1 MPDILPFIPLGI
13 IGIITWSLWG
23 IRRLYGANY
32 RPFQGSYRATTSV
45 VVPVYM
51 EEPPVLVRAIKSYLA
66 NKVGEIILVVDSQDT
81 VNIKNIQQNFPFTNY
96 PNIKM
101 IITDEPGKRPA
112 LAWGIR
118 EATGEIVVLSD
129 SDTAWDDSLLQEILK
144 PFNDPEVAGVGAKQ
158 NVEDF
163 QRSIVW
169 RIENWL
175 LDLRYI
181 DFVPGMSVD
190 GVVNCLSGRTAAY
203 RRSLLLPLLPEL
215 TGETFLGKLCIGG
228 DDLRLTHLLLSR
240 GYKTVYQSTAQART
254 VYSGRLS
261 NFVRRKVRWS
271 RNSYRGNLRAFW
283 QGWIWRRSW
292 ILPVSMF
299 HATITPYTLAIGALA
314 TVYFALTRPGAET
327 TIFGI
332 AFNLPLLWLVVSIG
346 GRSFKGLSHLRR
358 VPRDVSLAIVMTFL
372 MLFVMVPVKIFSF
385 ATMNRQG
392 WVGTRN
398 SPRPINEP

>member
-1 MPDILPFIPLGI
+1 MPNILPFIPLGI

-32 RPFQGSYRATTSV
+32 RPFQGNYTATTSV
-45 VVPVYM
+45 VVPVYN
-51 EEPPVLVRAIKSYLA
+51 EDPHVLVRAIKSYLA
-66 NKVGEIILVVDSQDT
+66 NNVGEVLLVVDSNDT
-81 VNIKNIQQNFPFTNY
+81 TNIENIQKKFPRTSY
-96 PNIKM
+96 PKVRM
-101 IITDEPGKRPA
+101 IITDEPGKRAA
-112 LAWGIR
+112 LAWGIQ
-118 EATGEIVVLSD
+118 EASGEIVILSD
-129 SDTAWDDSLLQEILK
+129 SDTSWDENLLGEILK
-144 PFNDPEVAGVGAKQ
+144 PFSNPDVGGVGARQ

-163 QRSIVW
+163 QKSIIW

-203 RRSLLLPLLPEL
+203 RRSILLPLLPEL
-215 TGETFLGKLCIGG
+215 TGETFLGKRCVGG

-240 GYKTVYQSTAQART
+240 GYKTVYQSTAKART
-254 VYSGRLS
+254 VYSGRFG

-283 QGWIWRRSW
+283 QGWIWRRGW

-314 TVYFALTRPGAET
+314 TVYLTLTHPGADT

-332 AFNLPLLWLVVSIG
+332 AFNIPLLWLVVSIG
-346 GRSFKGLSHLRR
+346 GRSFKGLSHLRQ
-358 VPRDVSLAIVMTFL
+358 VPRDVSLAIIMTFL
-372 MLFVMVPVKIFSF
+372 MIFVMVPVKIFSLV
-385 ATMNRQG
+385 TMNRQG

-398 SPRPINEP
+398 SPGPQP

>member
-1 MPDILPFIPLGI
+1 M
-13 IGIITWSLWG
+13 TWSLWAV
-23 IRRLYGANY
+23 RRFYGTTY
-32 RPFQGSYRATTSV
+32 KPFQGAFTATTSV

-51 EEPPVLVRAIKSYLA
+51 EDPEVLLQAIESYLE
-66 NKVGEIILVVDSQDT
+66 NKVGEVILVVDYKDSL
-81 VNIKNIQQNFPFTNY
+81 NIENIQKRFPGTSF
-96 PNIKM
+96 PNIKL
-101 IITDEPGKRPA
+101 IVTRDPGKRPA
-112 LAWGIR
+112 LARGIR
-118 EATGEIVVLSD
+118 EATGEIVILSD
-129 SDTAWDDSLLQEILK
+129 SDTSWARNLLEEILK
-144 PFNDPEVAGVGAKQ
+144 PFVDPEIAGVSARQ
-158 NVEDF
+158 NVES
-163 QRSIVW
+163 RNESMIW
-169 RIENWL
+169 RIEDWL
-175 LDLRYI
+175 LVIRYI
-181 DFVPGMSVD
+181 DFIPGMSVD

-203 RRSLLLPLLPEL
+203 RRSLLLPVLDEL
-215 TGETFLGKLCIGG
+215 TGETFLGKICVGG

-358 VPRDVSLAIVMTFL
+358 VPRDVSLAIIMTFL
-372 MLFVMVPVKIFSF
+372 MLFVMVPVKIFSL

-398 SPRPINEP
+398 YLTPINEP